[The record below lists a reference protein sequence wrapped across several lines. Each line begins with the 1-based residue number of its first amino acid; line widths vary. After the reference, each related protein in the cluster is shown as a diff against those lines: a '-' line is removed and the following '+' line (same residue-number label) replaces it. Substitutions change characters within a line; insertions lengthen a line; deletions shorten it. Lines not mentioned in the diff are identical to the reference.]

1 MKSYKILPLL
11 ALAALGITALAAE
24 KTYKVGAGPPSQQI
38 ATVESVTDFETF
50 TGTTHKVSGT
60 VKFDKTKGTMSG
72 KIIVD
77 VASIKTG
84 IDLRNEHMR
93 GPMWLNAEKYK
104 NITFEATKSKH
115 IKGNEYD
122 VTGKFTMHGVTKT
135 ITVRTTIRD
144 RNASE
149 ASKQAGFKGDVLQL
163 KVKFKIKLSDYGV
176 MIPKMAAAKVNNE
189 VTISVTTYA
198 QTG

>member
-1 MKSYKILPLL
+1 MNSYRFLPLL
-11 ALAALGITALAAE
+11 ALTAISLTALAAE

-38 ATVESVTDFETF
+38 ATIESVTDFETF
-50 TGTTHKVSGT
+50 TGSTHKVTGT
-60 VKFDKTKGTMSG
+60 VKFDKAKGTMTG

-93 GPMWLNAEKYK
+93 GPMWMNAEKYK
-104 NITFEATKSKH
+104 SITFQATKSKH
-115 IKGNEYD
+115 VKGNEWD

-135 ITVRTTIRD
+135 ITVRATIKD
-144 RNASE
+144 RNESE

-163 KVKFKIKLSDYGV
+163 KVKFKVKLSDYGV
-176 MIPKMAAAKVNNE
+176 MIPKMAAAKVNDE